1 MNRPSKTQG
10 EGCTDALITGGRG
23 ACGALEVPG
32 DKSISH
38 RVAILSAIAS
48 GTSSITGFLQA
59 EDCINTLRALE
70 ALGVET
76 FIDGDGELQI
86 TGTGGRFLE
95 PACSLD
101 FGNSGTGLRLMAGLL
116 ASQPFQTELGGDDS
130 LTSRPMDRIR
140 GPLEEMGATFE
151 FPCSENCAPFRV
163 QGGSLTSIDYRV
175 PIASAQVKSCLLIAG
190 LFAEGESII
199 HEPRMTRDHTER
211 LLRVLDVPIR
221 VDGLSVSVDGF
232 GLDGPDVDATEWYVP
247 GDFSSAANWIV
258 SAAAREGKKLNI
270 ENVGL
275 NPRRTAF
282 LDVLERMG
290 AEIEVEEISEN
301 DVAEPYGDI
310 KVRGSNLKGTE
321 VCGNEIPNLIDELPL
336 VAVAG
341 VLAEGETVIRD
352 AGELRVKESD
362 RIKTMVRNLKE
373 FGADVEEL
381 KDGLVVRGPI
391 KLNKKVC
398 VDSYGDHRIAMAM
411 AILGS
416 YGEKPVLVKNI
427 ACTETSYPGF
437 WGDLRH
443 QGVTVDFVVA

>member
-1 MNRPSKTQG
+1 VSSPSKKQG
-10 EGCTDALITGGRG
+10 EPKTNALISGGQS

-38 RVAILSAIAS
+38 RVAIFSAIAS

-70 ALGVET
+70 AIGVET

-86 TGTGGRFLE
+86 TGTGGRFFE
-95 PACSLD
+95 PAFPLD

-116 ASQPFQTELGGDDS
+116 ASQPFQTELSGDES
-130 LTSRPMDRIR
+130 LSSRPMDRIR
-140 GPLEEMGATFE
+140 GPLEMMGATFE
-151 FPCSENCAPFRV
+151 FPNTDNRAPFRV
-163 QGGSLTSIDYRV
+163 QGGSLTSIDYRAPV
-175 PIASAQVKSCLLIAG
+175 ASAQVKSCLLIAG
-190 LFAEGESII
+190 LFAEGESVI
-199 HEPRMTRDHTER
+199 HEPRRTRDHTER
-211 LLRVLDVPIR
+211 LLRVLDVPIK

-232 GLDGPDVDATEWYVP
+232 GLDGPDVEATEWYVP

-258 SAAAREGKKLNI
+258 SAAARGGKKLNI

-275 NPRRTAF
+275 NPRRTAI

-290 AEIEVEEISEN
+290 AEIEVEVISES

-310 KVRGSNLKGTE
+310 KVRGTNLKGTE
-321 VCGNEIPNLIDELPL
+321 VGGNEIPNLIDELPL

-341 VLAEGETVIRD
+341 ALAEGETVIRD
-352 AGELRVKESD
+352 AAELRVKESD
-362 RIKTMVRNLKE
+362 RISAMVKNLKK

-381 KDGLVVRGPI
+381 KDGLIVRGPI
-391 KLNKKVC
+391 NLDKKVG

-416 YGEKPVLVKNI
+416 YGEKPVAIKNI

-443 QGVTVDFVVA
+443 QGVSVEFAAT